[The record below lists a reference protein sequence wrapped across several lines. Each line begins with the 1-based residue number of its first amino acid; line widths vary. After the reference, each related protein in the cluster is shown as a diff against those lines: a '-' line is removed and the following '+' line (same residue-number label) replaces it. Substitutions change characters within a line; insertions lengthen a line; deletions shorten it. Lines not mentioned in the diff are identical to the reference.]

1 MKLSAPWV
9 AGGMGEVYGARD
21 SVLKREVAIS
31 LAAAGARES
40 TSGSTPFRRDPGNL
54 SRREACLVTSLTS
67 TSAPKHILFVE
78 PSDIGAGQTAF
89 PGRFDSPETYCWHF
103 DARAVRPMRASG
115 FSEACHTGTRCQPQ
129 ALAQ

>member
-1 MKLSAPWV
+1 MKFSAPWV

-54 SRREACLVTSLTS
+54 SRREACL
-67 TSAPKHILFVE
+67 ACIIHE
-78 PSDIGAGQTAF
+78 
-89 PGRFDSPETYCWHF
+89 
-103 DARAVRPMRASG
+103 AVRSSRVAMKSRWQSG
-115 FSEACHTGTRCQPQ
+115 SWVDWAKGLKGSGLLEV
-129 ALAQ
+129 